1 MDWTAFNPLAAL
13 SGGAL
18 VGVKAAMALTV
29 GGVGAVALKAV
40 VRENRADVAVKSQ
53 WLGGAE
59 RSDVEAGADGA
70 D

>member
-1 MDWTAFNPLAAL
+1 
-13 SGGAL
+13 
-18 VGVKAAMALTV
+18 MALTV

-40 VRENRADVAVKSQ
+40 VRETRADVAVKSQ

-59 RSDVEAGADGA
+59 RCGAERCGVEAGTDGN